1 MRRNRDGVDPQ
12 QTNSLRIAHTDS
24 FGVGQFDFRKAHAFA
39 EDVPFLFR
47 SPLRRQREK
56 LVQLID
62 RCLSIHHDS
71 EKEKSSRRQNLRLK
85 ILPN

>member
-1 MRRNRDGVDPQ
+1 MHRNRNRVDPQ

-24 FGVGQFDFRKAHAFA
+24 FSVGQFDFRKAHTFA

-47 SPLRRQREK
+47 CPLCRQREK
-56 LVQLID
+56 LLQLID

-71 EKEKSSRRQNLRLK
+71 EKQKSSRRRK
-85 ILPN
+85 FAP